1 MKSKP
6 TNMKSQNPLQP
17 NHRSLA
23 TPSTAEGEEKSL
35 GFLGSVIGK
44 RVKHGL
50 LAAWGLGL
58 NRREKDLRFLVA

>member
-6 TNMKSQNPLQP
+6 TDMKSQNPLQP

-23 TPSTAEGEEKSL
+23 TPSIVEGEEKSL

-44 RVKHGL
+44 RAKHGL
-50 LAAWGLGL
+50 LAAWGLGF

>member
-6 TNMKSQNPLQP
+6 TDMKSQNPLQP

-35 GFLGSVIGK
+35 GFLGLVIGK
-44 RVKHGL
+44 RAKHGL
-50 LAAWGLGL
+50 LAAWVFGFS
-58 NRREKDLRFLVA
+58 RREKDLRFLVA